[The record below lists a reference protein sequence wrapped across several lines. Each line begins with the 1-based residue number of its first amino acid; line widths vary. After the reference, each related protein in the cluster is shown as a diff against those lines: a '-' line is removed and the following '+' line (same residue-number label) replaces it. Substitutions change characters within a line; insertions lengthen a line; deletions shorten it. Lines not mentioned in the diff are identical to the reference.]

1 MNICV
6 FVLVFV
12 FAFDG
17 IFSFAFMC
25 LCPCLM
31 LMCHCGENHQEDN
44 RQDSRQANFHNWVKT
59 FIQSDTN
66 IAIKCLLQRVW
77 TVQVLGKV
85 ALLFNFSNFTFLYVP
100 HHNWMKAWCTEFS
113 STYVLF
119 TWGRPLRLA
128 NVKLFLRGWTI
139 AIRCYCC
146 YNCYCYIFV
155 AIAVTIAIA
164 SYSLLLP

>member
-44 RQDSRQANFHNWVKT
+44 RQDSRQANFHNCVKT

-66 IAIKCLLQRVW
+66 IAIKCLMQRV
-77 TVQVLGKV
+77 
-85 ALLFNFSNFTFLYVP
+85 
-100 HHNWMKAWCTEFS
+100 
-113 STYVLF
+113 
-119 TWGRPLRLA
+119 
-128 NVKLFLRGWTI
+128 
-139 AIRCYCC
+139 
-146 YNCYCYIFV
+146 
-155 AIAVTIAIA
+155 
-164 SYSLLLP
+164 